1 MSDRKPLVL
10 CIDDDAEMLFA
21 LKRWLS
27 DAGYIVTA
35 AQSHAAAQKSIAAGA
50 PDLIL
55 QDALMPEMSGFECCR
70 QLQKNESVAPVV
82 FLTALVGENDR
93 AQALAAGGVD
103 FITKPVT
110 KDKLIQTVQRHLATQ
125 QKWAARLPEHPGQTV
140 DLRGFMDFLLNAL
153 RVPPVERARFQG
165 LSPAKLYA
173 MAPEL
178 GIEPAQIARHM
189 AAFARVPYA
198 HKIDASEVELGTL
211 PPAFCKGHQVLPLN
225 NSSMGR
231 YFAVSN
237 ALDFPLFDD
246 LKNLFG
252 QKPRIVATEP
262 ANIDAVLMLT
272 VCNPVTNPAPAPATT
287 GPQARLDRNSRV
299 APGPVTMQQLEDK
312 LSEMYAAPSATETVL
327 AEDISEESAPVIQTV
342 NKIITDAIDASAS
355 DIHIEPCEHEVV
367 VRYRVDGEL
376 RVVHRLRPQNLCQP
390 LAARIK
396 IMSDLDITEKRLPQD
411 GRIVF
416 NEGVDLRVAS
426 CPMNFGEKIVMRILD
441 KKKAALPLDALGFSE
456 RNLATYREKIQTPYG
471 MILHVGPTGSGK
483 SMSLFS
489 ALREIQRPDI
499 NIQTIE
505 DPIEYTLPGI
515 NQMQTHADIGLTFQR
530 ALRSYLRQ
538 DPDVILVGEIRDRET
553 ANAAVE
559 ASLTGHLL
567 FSTLHTNDAAATVV
581 RLMEMGVEPYLVSS
595 SLVMVCAQR
604 LVRRLCE
611 KCKESYEAS
620 AGEKTLAGTPVDQ
633 PLRLYRAKGCPHCG
647 GTGYKGRVGVHELLV
662 MDDSLRAVLAQKG
675 LSSDELKQ
683 KAVETAGMTTLYWDA
698 MEKARLGITTV
709 QEVIANVKRDDFDSR
724 PQWLLEENRTRTN
737 TMSQTKDSKRTSRR
751 VSAQIS
757 KIEPK

>member
-1 MSDRKPLVL
+1 MSSRKPLIL

-27 DAGYIVTA
+27 DAGFIVAT
-35 AQSHAAAQKSIAAGA
+35 AQSYNAAVKSIAAGA

-70 QLQKNESVAPVV
+70 QLQADDRLSNVPVV
-82 FLTALVGENDR
+82 FLTALAGEKDR

-103 FITKPVT
+103 FLIKPVQRE
-110 KDKLIQTVQRHLATQ
+110 KLIRTVQRHLATRAQ
-125 QKWAARLPEHPGQTV
+125 WAAHLPEHPSQIV
-140 DLRGFMDFLLNAL
+140 DLRGFLEFLLNAL
-153 RVPPVERARFQG
+153 RIPPQERSKFQG
-165 LSPAKLYA
+165 FTPGKLYA
-173 MAPEL
+173 MAPDL
-178 GIEPAQIARHM
+178 GLEPAQIARHM

-198 HKIDASEVELGTL
+198 HSIDASEVELGAL
-211 PPAFCKGHQVLPLN
+211 PAAFCRTHQVLPLN
-225 NSSMGR
+225 NKTMGR

-237 ALDFPLFDD
+237 ALDLPLFSD

-252 QKPRIVATEP
+252 EKPKIVATEP
-262 ANIDAVLMLT
+262 ANIDAVLTLT
-272 VCNPVTNPAPAPATT
+272 VCNPAATPPAPPAGASQRAEKAVRT
-287 GPQARLDRNSRV
+287 
-299 APGPVTMQQLEDK
+299 GPVTMQQLENR
-312 LSEMYAAPSATETVL
+312 LSEMYSETPAVETVL
-327 AEDISEESAPVIQTV
+327 TEDISEESAPVIQTV
-342 NKIITDAIDASAS
+342 NKLINDAIEAAAS

-367 VRYRVDGEL
+367 VRYRIDGEL
-376 RVVHRLRPQNLCQP
+376 RVVHRLKPQKLCLP

-396 IMSDLDITEKRLPQD
+396 IMSNLDITEKRLPQD

-441 KKKAALPLDALGFSE
+441 KKKAALPLDALGFSD
-456 RNLATYREKIQTPYG
+456 RNLETYREKIKTPYG

-559 ASLTGHLL
+559 ASLTGHML

-604 LVRRLCE
+604 LIRRLCE
-611 KCKESYEAS
+611 KCKETYEPN
-620 AGEKTLAGTPVDQ
+620 AGEKTLAGIPVDQ
-633 PLRLYRAKGCPHCG
+633 PQKLFRAKGCSHCQ

-662 MDDSLRAVLAQKG
+662 LDDTLRALLARKG
-675 LSSDELKQ
+675 LTSDELKQ
-683 KAVETAGMTTLYWDA
+683 KAVESAGMTTLYWDA
-698 MEKARLGITTV
+698 MEKARLGVTTV
-709 QEVIANVKRDDFDSR
+709 EEVIANVKRDDFDSR
-724 PQWLLEENRTRTN
+724 PKWMLDEIRTQTTSMN
-737 TMSQTKDSKRTSRR
+737 QTKVSSKRTSRR
-751 VSAQIS
+751 ISAQMEKLDI
-757 KIEPK
+757 K